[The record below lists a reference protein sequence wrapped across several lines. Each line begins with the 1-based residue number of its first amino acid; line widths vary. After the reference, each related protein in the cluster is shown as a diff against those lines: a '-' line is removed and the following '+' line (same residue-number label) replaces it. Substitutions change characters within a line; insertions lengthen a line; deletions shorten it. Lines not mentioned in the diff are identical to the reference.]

1 MSSVEARV
9 VKHLAAVKDTPP
21 FDLNVAFRA
30 DDGICLI
37 LGPSGSGK
45 TLLLNSIGGF
55 LRPDDGRVL
64 VNDQI
69 YFDAVSK
76 VHLAPHL
83 RRCGYIFQDHALFPH
98 MTVRGNLQF
107 AASMPFLRASRR
119 NMHKRIQEMLQ
130 IFDLGELA
138 ERKPAQLSGGQKQ
151 RAALA
156 RILVT
161 EPRVLLLDEPSR
173 GLDALLRHSF
183 YDLLRNLRE
192 RLRIPILLVSHDVDE
207 CFELADSVCV
217 MAAGQIL
224 QAGSRETVFA
234 KPATVEIARLLGIY
248 NIAPAVIRS
257 LDPAANKSRLQIF
270 DQEIEGRYFPGHL
283 IGDTGYACL
292 LRSEMRVSDRE
303 TGNCLVFGVE
313 GRYVTQNGIRLQ
325 LEHGFSIGVR
335 ASEYEAMGEPRQV
348 AIEVPAPAVTFTG
361 R

>member
-9 VKHLAAVKDTPP
+9 VKRLAAVKDTPA
-21 FDLNVAFRA
+21 FQLDVHFRA
-30 DDGICLI
+30 GEGICLI
-37 LGPSGSGK
+37 VGPSGSGK

-55 LRPDDGRVL
+55 LRPDDGRIL
-64 VNDQI
+64 VDDRL
-69 YFDAVSK
+69 YFDAASK
-76 VHLAPHL
+76 VHVAPQL

-98 MTVRGNLQF
+98 MTVRANLQF
-107 AASMPFLRASRR
+107 AASMPFLRASHR
-119 NMHKRIQEMLQ
+119 NIHKRIQEMLQ

-161 EPRVLLLDEPSR
+161 DPRVLLLDEPSR

-207 CFELADSVCV
+207 CFELADSACV

-224 QAGSRETVFA
+224 QTGSRETVFT

-248 NIAPAVIRS
+248 NIAPAVIRW
-257 LDPAANKSRLQIF
+257 LDPSANKSRLQIF

-283 IGDTGYACL
+283 IGDTGSACL
-292 LRSEMRVSDRE
+292 LRSEMRVADRQ
-303 TGNCLVFGVE
+303 TGNRMMFRVE
-313 GRYVTQNGIRLQ
+313 GSYATQNGVRLQ
-325 LEHGFSIGVR
+325 LEHGFTIVVR
-335 ASEYEAMGEPRQV
+335 ASEYEQLGKPQQV
-348 AIEVPAPAVTFTG
+348 ALEVPAQAVTFTG